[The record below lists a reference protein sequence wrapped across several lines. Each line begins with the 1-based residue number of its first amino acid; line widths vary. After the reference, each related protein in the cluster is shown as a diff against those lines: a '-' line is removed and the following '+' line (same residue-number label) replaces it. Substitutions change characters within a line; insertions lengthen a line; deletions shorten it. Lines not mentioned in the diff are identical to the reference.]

1 MEQVAIALALLG
13 CFVSSFTAA
22 MVWGYF
28 LEALDSGDDV

>member
-1 MEQVAIALALLG
+1 MEQVAIALALLA

-28 LEALDSGDDV
+28 LERLDSGEDV